1 MNALHFRYASLCI
14 KVFGAMQKNKDQKEC
29 RKIIY
34 CKTHCNK
41 TTLLLN
47 KQPTIQQTIASWS
60 LHVVIVY
67 RNTDLLSRTFLSF
80 LFFTNSKIDFISI
93 SHPFRQLINIAYP
106 KDVKRIHTSQ
116 KYHWKKKYAK
126 CPLHQ
131 SISKHHFDTTCDAN
145 TPNHLVN
152 VSTTIV

>member
-1 MNALHFRYASLCI
+1 MNALHFRDASLCI
-14 KVFGAMQKNKDQKEC
+14 KVFSAMQKNKDQKEC

-41 TTLLLN
+41 TTLLPN
-47 KQPTIQQTIASWS
+47 KQPNHIQQTIASWS
-60 LHVVIVY
+60 LQLFIVY
-67 RNTDLLSRTFLSF
+67 RNLNLLSRTFLSF

-116 KYHWKKKYAK
+116 KYHFEKEVCKAPAASK
-126 CPLHQ
+126 CFKP
-131 SISKHHFDTTCDAN
+131 S
-145 TPNHLVN
+145 V
-152 VSTTIV
+152 

>member
-1 MNALHFRYASLCI
+1 MNALHFRDASLCI

-47 KQPTIQQTIASWS
+47 KQPNHIYSKRLHLGAYMQLQFTVIWTFCQEHFS
-60 LHVVIVY
+60 LF
-67 RNTDLLSRTFLSF
+67 D
-80 LFFTNSKIDFISI
+80 FFTNSKIDFISI

-116 KYHWKKKYAK
+116 KYHFEKEVCKAPAASK
-126 CPLHQ
+126 CFKP
-131 SISKHHFDTTCDAN
+131 S
-145 TPNHLVN
+145 V
-152 VSTTIV
+152 

>member
-1 MNALHFRYASLCI
+1 MNALHFRDASLCI

-29 RKIIY
+29 RKMIDD
-34 CKTHCNK
+34 CKIHCNK
-41 TTLLLN
+41 TTLLPN

-67 RNTDLLSRTFLSF
+67 RNMDLLSRTFLSF

-116 KYHWKKKYAK
+116 KYHFEKEVCKAPAASK
-126 CPLHQ
+126 CFKP
-131 SISKHHFDTTCDAN
+131 S
-145 TPNHLVN
+145 V
-152 VSTTIV
+152 